1 MDIFTERD
9 WKLFRAKLPEW
20 QENYMDKLNKEYT
33 EILNSDKLHS
43 EKFWELEKRILNYK
57 KHVGVT
63 AVMSR
68 SRFLDNIFSL
78 LYEKAIVY
86 EDLSDF
92 SDELKNH
99 VHNILKYN

>member
-1 MDIFTERD
+1 
-9 WKLFRAKLPEW
+9 
-20 QENYMDKLNKEYT
+20 MDKLNKEYK
-33 EILNSDKLHS
+33 EILNSDKLPS
-43 EKFWELEKRILNYK
+43 EKFWELEKRILNDK

-63 AVMSR
+63 AVMSH

>member
-1 MDIFTERD
+1 MVSEQD
-9 WKLFRAKLPEW
+9 WKLFRKKLPVW
-20 QENYMDKLNKEYT
+20 QEAYIGKVIEEYKS
-33 EILNSDKLHS
+33 ILQKDLLPS
-43 EKFWELEKRILNYK
+43 EKFWELEKRILNDK

>member
-33 EILNSDKLHS
+33 EILNSDKLPS
-43 EKFWELEKRILNYK
+43 EKFWGLEKRILNDK

-86 EDLSDF
+86 EDLSDL

-99 VHNILKYN
+99 VHKILKYN

>member
-33 EILNSDKLHS
+33 EILNSDKLPS
-43 EKFWELEKRILNYK
+43 EKFWELEKRILNDK

-78 LYEKAIVY
+78 LY
-86 EDLSDF
+86 
-92 SDELKNH
+92 
-99 VHNILKYN
+99 